1 MGMFSPSRL
10 VLRSIRHRRSR
21 EVIDQR
27 FLNPEFCRDSVAPT
41 RLEPCNLAPVTS
53 LTDFFGDASPLKK
66 LLPGFQPRA
75 GQAWMAE
82 AVAEAI
88 ANSDK
93 LVVEAGTG
101 TGKTFA
107 YLIPALLSGRKTI
120 ISTGT
125 KALQDQLYHRDL
137 PLVGK
142 AMGRPVTT
150 ALLKGRANYLCL
162 QRLDQLTDP
171 ASALLEDLNEVREW
185 RYRTISGD
193 KAELIEVPEDSM
205 VWPLVTSTV
214 DNCLGQKCPE
224 YSQCHVVKARRE
236 AQEADLVVVNHH
248 LLLADL
254 AMKEE
259 GFIEFLPDAEAII
272 LDEAHQIPD
281 LAAQFF
287 GVSLGSREMERL
299 VDEVRTATMPFAQ
312 PDLNRRIDQL
322 QTAIRNLRADAPRN
336 EGRHELSEFID
347 ELREPLD
354 QLSHSIHA
362 VQVALADLGD
372 ASLAI
377 EKLHEQLVGM
387 AERLTIL
394 AGEDA
399 WDGLRWLEIHP
410 RSLRLHLTP
419 LDVSAKLNGL
429 IDNGVQAWIFTSATL
444 AIGEDFSHFASR
456 MGLMGVAGLT
466 FPSPF
471 PIEQNGL
478 IYLPPNLPQPSDPG
492 HTEAVLEAVTPLLD
506 MVSGGMFCLFT
517 SHRALNTAKKWF
529 KAHKPVLGGRT
540 LLAQGDAPRDDLL
553 RRFRKIGNAVLLGT
567 GSFWEGVDVRGPA
580 LSVVA
585 IDKLPFASPA
595 DPLMMARLEF
605 IRRQGGNGFMDHQ
618 LPLAAL
624 SLKQGVGRL
633 LRDQTDYGVVVLC
646 DPRIT
651 EKRYG
656 KMFLQC
662 LEPMPSTSALNEV
675 SSFLAAHER
684 KGAVA

>member
-1 MGMFSPSRL
+1 MSTLAIKRRIIL
-10 VLRSIRHRRSR
+10 NRHQNAACKT
-21 EVIDQR
+21 VFQ
-27 FLNPEFCRDSVAPT
+27 LQPT
-41 RLEPCNLAPVTS
+41 RLEPCNLLAVKT
-53 LTDFFGDASPLKK
+53 LTDFFGEQSPLKD

-75 GQAWMAE
+75 GQGWMAE

-142 AMGRPVTT
+142 AIGRPVTT
-150 ALLKGRANYLCL
+150 ALLKGRANYLCRH
-162 QRLDQLTDP
+162 RLDQVTDP
-171 ASALLEDLNEVREW
+171 ASALLDDLNEVREW
-185 RYRTISGD
+185 RYRTVSGD
-193 KAELIEVPEDSM
+193 KAELIEVPEDSPI
-205 VWPLVTSTV
+205 WPLVTSTV

-224 YSQCHVVKARRE
+224 YSQCHVVKARKA

-254 AMKEE
+254 AMKEA
-259 GFIEFLPDAEAII
+259 GFVEFLPSAEAII
-272 LDEAHQIPD
+272 LDEAHQVPD
-281 LAAQFF
+281 LAVQFF
-287 GVSLGSREMERL
+287 GVHLGSRELER
-299 VDEVRTATMPFAQ
+299 VVEEARVATLPYSQ
-312 PDLNRRIDQL
+312 PELNRRIDAL
-322 QTAIRNLRADAPRN
+322 QTAIRNLRAEAPRT
-336 EGRHELSEFID
+336 EGRHELND
-347 ELREPLD
+347 VMTELREPLAN
-354 QLSHSIHA
+354 LAHA
-362 VQVALADLGD
+362 MHDVQVALADLGD
-372 ASLAI
+372 ASI
-377 EKLHEQLVGM
+377 ELEKIHEQLVGM
-387 AERLTIL
+387 AERLTTL
-394 AGEDA
+394 TSDDT
-399 WDGLRWLEIHP
+399 WDGMRWIEIHP
-410 RSLRLHLTP
+410 RSLQLHLTP
-419 LDVSAKLNGL
+419 LDVSEKLNGL
-429 IDNGVQAWIFTSATL
+429 IDNGFQAWIFTSATL
-444 AIGEDFSHFASR
+444 AVGEDFSHFGTR
-456 MGLMGVAGLT
+456 MGLIGVAGLT

-471 PIEQNGL
+471 PLEQNGL
-478 IYLPPNLPQPSDPG
+478 IYLPENLPQPSDPG
-492 HTEAVLEAVTPLLD
+492 HTDAMLEAVTPLLD
-506 MVSGGMFCLFT
+506 MIDGGMFCLFT
-517 SHRALNTAKKWF
+517 SHRALNNAKKWF
-529 KAHKPVLGGRT
+529 KTNKSVLSGRT

-553 RRFRKIGNAVLLGT
+553 RRFRQTGNAVLLGT

-605 IRRQGGNGFMDHQ
+605 IRRQGGNGFMEHQ

-624 SLKQGVGRL
+624 SLKQGAGRL

-651 EKRYG
+651 GKRYG

-662 LEPMPSTSALNEV
+662 LEPMPTTSALNEV
-675 SSFLAAHER
+675 SSFLAAHKR
-684 KGAVA
+684 AAA